1 MLEGGYTFLKSKA
14 ERKRRGV
21 LGAGTARECSIIL
34 GGHGKLH
41 GKDDKRCK
49 GHEGG
54 NSEEVISE
62 MCVPDK
68 GNRARWEHSSNIHS
82 KRKYTFWVT
91 DVG

>member
-1 MLEGGYTFLKSKA
+1 M
-14 ERKRRGV
+14 
-21 LGAGTARECSIIL
+21 ARECSIIL
-34 GGHGKLH
+34 GGHGRLH

-54 NSEEVISE
+54 NSVEDIWE
-62 MCVPDK
+62 MSVPDK
-68 GNRARWEHSSNIHS
+68 GNRARREHSSNIHS